1 MVSKIPPSGS
11 FKFGRVV
18 IWVRH
23 YRTHRRGWTME
34 EAWEDSERK
43 VWNYCSEPVDG
54 HGAQWEEASRVGW
67 VVLEAQDCL
76 FFVIWFPDINDYQWR
91 RVAAFVKEPDEA
103 TASSP

>member
-11 FKFGRVV
+11 FNALGRV

-54 HGAQWEEASRVGW
+54 HGAQWEERWKG
-67 VVLEAQDCL
+67 
-76 FFVIWFPDINDYQWR
+76 
-91 RVAAFVKEPDEA
+91 AFEVQFRHGYGG
-103 TASSP
+103 